1 MEVVLDFEACTEM
14 KYNMDHHNV
23 YYPPEHVSFEPV
35 ENVIL
40 PKFQKRGSIDESDNK
55 KRATKRIYVKG
66 NITYYRLLHVV
77 KFHKVAR

>member
-1 MEVVLDFEACTEM
+1 MEAVLDFEACTEM

-23 YYPPEHVSFEPV
+23 FYPPEHVSFEPV
-35 ENVIL
+35 DNVIL
-40 PKFQKRGSIDESDNK
+40 PKFQKRSNVDDSDDK

-77 KFHKVAR
+77 KFQKVAR